1 MGHLPY
7 GGCPKPVF
15 FVWRRWRD
23 SKRLRLSVCFANT
36 WIFVRM
42 PRLRQ
47 PARMDGEF
55 ESLTDDYTKNKD
67 LSKDRSLF
75 WRRWR
80 DSKRLRLSV
89 CFANTWIFVR
99 MPRLRQPAR
108 MDGSFESLT
117 DDYAKT
123 KTCQKTGLYFGGDG
137 ETRTLAPVTR
147 PTPLAGAPRHQLE
160 YISVL

>member
-42 PRLRQ
+42 PRQRQ

-99 MPRLRQPAR
+99 MPRQRQPAR
-108 MDGSFESLT
+108 MDGEFESLT
-117 DDYAKT
+117 DDYT
-123 KTCQKTGLYFGGDG
+123 KNKDLSKDRSLFWRRWRDSNSRAGY
-137 ETRTLAPVTR
+137 
-147 PTPLAGAPRHQLE
+147 PTYALSRGASSPT
-160 YISVL
+160 